1 MLHEQRV
8 KGYPVRR
15 VDHLPERGFG
25 LLGGPRPDHA
35 EPVRD
40 PVHVGVDRD
49 RRDAVPEHEHAVRG
63 LRPDARERREEVERA
78 GDLALETVED
88 RPGARAD
95 DPGLHPVEPGR
106 TDQRLEA
113 PRARPGERWRVGV
126 AREEP
131 GARDVGVRVPGP
143 LREDRA
149 DQHLERILGV
159 VPQVRGPPVPG
170 AVERRQPVQDLLPV
184 GRTEARRGI
193 HGSGLARGPERARPG
208 AEFAS
213 SVVRSRPGSERSGS
227 SSPFLLRMSSPMR

>member
-131 GARDVGVRVPGP
+131 RARDVGVRVPGP

-149 DQHLERILGV
+149 DEHLERVLGV
-159 VPQVRGPPVPG
+159 VPQVRSPPVPRS
-170 AVERRQPVQDLLPV
+170 VERAEPVEQTLPIEPGV
-184 GRTEARRGI
+184 GT
-193 HGSGLARGPERARPG
+193 RARHPG
-208 AEFAS
+208 ALRLVGAAVAAGSED
-213 SVVRSRPGSERSGS
+213 VTPGSDRSGS
-227 SSPFLLRMSSPMR
+227 PRSPDSRNSSPTR